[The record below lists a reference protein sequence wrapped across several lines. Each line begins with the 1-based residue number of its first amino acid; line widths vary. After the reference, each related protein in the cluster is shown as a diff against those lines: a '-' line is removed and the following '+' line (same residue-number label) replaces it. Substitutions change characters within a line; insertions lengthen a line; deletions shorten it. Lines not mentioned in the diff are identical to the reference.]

1 MKEFILL
8 SLLFTV
14 SIGWFFGLMFSSG
27 ISDKKPIKR
36 TIVGVITAL
45 LVGCVLSG
53 GITLEKHRNEKIW
66 NNGRCNDCNIEWSLV
81 NIQHSAKI
89 GGTTYYYQCEN
100 CKKIIEIHK

>member
-14 SIGWFFGLMFSSG
+14 SIGWLFGLMFSG
-27 ISDKKPIKR
+27 GVSDKKPIKR

-81 NIQHSAKI
+81 NIQHSVK
-89 GGTTYYYQCEN
+89 GTIYYYQCEN